1 MGKIWAGA
9 ALLLAA
15 LTPAVGTP
23 NEAPAARTLPGIPEI
38 REFQPEGAGVFHIGP
53 GTRVRAGRGTAVE
66 DEARLLAAQLQVPF
80 GFDDAKADGD
90 GPAGPGDIT
99 LRLDGAAGTA
109 PGSASGAATVA
120 ADESYVLTA
129 RNGQVTIGAATDAGA
144 FYGTRTLLQSLRAG
158 GGLPEVVVRDAPDR
172 PQRGLMLDIARKH
185 FTRDWIEARV
195 REMGDLKLNQLHLH
209 FSDDQ
214 GFRIESTGHPEIVS
228 RDHLSKADVTGIVT
242 LAAQRHIT
250 VIPEID
256 SPGHL
261 GAVIAAH
268 PDLQL
273 SSASGTPTRGAVDIS
288 NPGSARMVDD
298 LIREYAPLFPGPY
311 WHLGG
316 DEYQALTVSDPESSY
331 PQLVRPGHTVADAAT
346 RWLNDR
352 AALVRKLGKRAKAW
366 NDGFISTPRV
376 SPDAD
381 REVEYWTGKELGARE
396 PEEYLDAGRK
406 VVNLNDEYLYYVLG
420 EPNEFTYPTGERI
433 YREWTP
439 AVLRGTRA
447 VAPALAGSDRVLG
460 GRFAVWCDL
469 ADAQSQ
475 DEVARGIRLP
485 LRALAQKLWDPRP
498 PARSWAGFTALAD
511 EVG

>member
-1 MGKIWAGA
+1 MGKIWAGL
-9 ALLLAA
+9 ALLLAV

-23 NEAPAARTLPGIPEI
+23 NETPAARTLPARTLPARTLSVIPAV
-38 REFQPEGAGVFHIGP
+38 REFQPEGAGVFHLGP
-53 GTRVRAGRGTAVE
+53 GSRVRAGRGSAVE
-66 DEARLLAAQLQVPF
+66 DEARLLAGELQVPF
-80 GFDDAKADGD
+80 GFDDSRSDGD
-90 GPAGPGDIT
+90 GPGGPGDIT
-99 LRLDGAAGTA
+99 LRLEGAGAG
-109 PGSASGAATVA
+109 
-120 ADESYVLTA
+120 ESYVLTA
-129 RNGQVTIGAATDAGA
+129 RNGQVTIGAPTDAGV
-144 FYGTRTLLQSLRAG
+144 FYGTRTLLQSLRAD
-158 GGLPEVVVRDAPDR
+158 GGLPEGVVRDAPDR

-195 REMGDLKLNQLHLH
+195 RELGDLKLNQLHLH

-228 RDHLSKADVTGIVT
+228 PQHLSKADITAIVA
-242 LAAQRHIT
+242 LAARRHIT

-261 GAVIAAH
+261 GAVIKAH

-273 SSASGTPTRGAVDIS
+273 RNASGRALPGAIDIS
-288 NPGSARMVDD
+288 NPAAARIVDD
-298 LIREYAPLFPGPY
+298 LIREFAPLFPGPY

-331 PQLVRPGHTVADAAT
+331 PQLVRPGETVADAAT

-352 AALVRKLGKRAKAW
+352 EALVRKLGKRAKAW

-381 REVEYWTGKELGARE
+381 REVEYWTGRELGARE
-396 PEEYLDAGRK
+396 PEGYLDAGRK

-420 EPNEFTYPTGERI
+420 EPNDFSYPTGERI

-439 AVLRGTRA
+439 AVLRGSHA
-447 VAPALAGSDRVLG
+447 VAAALSGPDRVLG

-469 ADAQSQ
+469 AGAQSQ

-485 LRALAQKLWDPRP
+485 LHALSQKLWDPRP
-498 PARSWAGFTALAD
+498 PARSWSAFTALAD
-511 EVG
+511 RVG